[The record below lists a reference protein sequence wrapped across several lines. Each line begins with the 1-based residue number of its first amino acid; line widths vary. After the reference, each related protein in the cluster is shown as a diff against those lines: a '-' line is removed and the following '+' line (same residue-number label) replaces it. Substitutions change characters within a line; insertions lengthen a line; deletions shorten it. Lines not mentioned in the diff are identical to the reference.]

1 MMKITHV
8 LTHCIC
14 TSVLTRFKRLFL
26 FQQAMTRTEAGTEP
40 APNPGASAR
49 SLSLP
54 GEHPARPSAHHTLP
68 TQLCTHA
75 GFVLLHLVSPTRVRH
90 LCNCCTA
97 FICWIKPKLRPGAQ
111 GWGNPTRHHPV
122 VPTPALGK
130 SPRSIPLLPA
140 ADTRQARPR
149 RLRHQGRGCASSL
162 CGALSS
168 HGDPVHQ
175 APHFQPV
182 TETRAEAGG
191 CGSSPGSALW
201 AVGTAGL
208 KPRSLQPPPLSQ
220 LFNSCATAVRATI
233 PCASESLL
241 SQYLEAF
248 KSLRQFVREA
258 TSFGAICSDANSS
271 HSTQRQV
278 HLCSSVTAVSPQ
290 ESPRSALGL
299 NFSTCQMRK
308 GWQLPPPSSP
318 ESSPGPRG
326 LDTKAFISDNT
337 LCDLGFNCH
346 FN

>member
-54 GEHPARPSAHHTLP
+54 GEHPARPSAHRTLP

-111 GWGNPTRHHPV
+111 GWRNPTRHHPV

-140 ADTRQARPR
+140 ADTRQARLR
-149 RLRHQGRGCASSL
+149 RLRHQGRGCASCVGHSVLAVIL
-162 CGALSS
+162 CIRPRTSNPSQRQEPRQAGVAARLGLPYGLLAQLGSNPGPCNLLPSHSFLTAAPLPCAPPSPVPQSHSCLSIWRLSS
-168 HGDPVHQ
+168 LSD
-175 APHFQPV
+175 
-182 TETRAEAGG
+182 
-191 CGSSPGSALW
+191 SSSGKPPRLGPSAQMPTPPTVLRGRYTC
-201 AVGTAGL
+201 A
-208 KPRSLQPPPLSQ
+208 LQSQ
-220 LFNSCATAVRATI
+220 LC
-233 PCASESLL
+233 
-241 SQYLEAF
+241 
-248 KSLRQFVREA
+248 
-258 TSFGAICSDANSS
+258 
-271 HSTQRQV
+271 H
-278 HLCSSVTAVSPQ
+278 
-290 ESPRSALGL
+290 PRKVPVVL
-299 NFSTCQMRK
+299 
-308 GWQLPPPSSP
+308 
-318 ESSPGPRG
+318 
-326 LDTKAFISDNT
+326 
-337 LCDLGFNCH
+337 
-346 FN
+346 